1 MSNLRSLFILILL
14 QLSLLSPTSDAGQ
27 EVDYIGR
34 EWVVARDIWDRG
46 QTVRIQNEC
55 HWKDH
60 PECIRPRSRHGVQ
73 RRLAIRQPQCG
84 TTVYYADREPK
95 SDTVDL
101 VLQFS
106 YDFDD
111 GCAEVEC
118 LLNGELASLSKI
130 CTFGSVSVVVPFA
143 TPIRSHDGLQWK
155 CTAFDLEHDGAR
167 VNVVTAESKFDL
179 VALETA
185 TDNHRKP
192 LSYRQ
197 SRDSSQAT
205 ELQEESTVVNA
216 WHAYELHRQALS
228 ACLWGGL
235 VRSARAREGVRGRLI
250 KNSYGTATSEL
261 HARLSGFHR
270 WLRFKEVS

>member
-1 MSNLRSLFILILL
+1 MSNLDFLFILILL
-14 QLSLLSPTSDAGQ
+14 LAPASDAGQ

-46 QTVRIQNEC
+46 QAVRMQNEC

-60 PECIRPRSRHGVQ
+60 PECIRPRSSHGVQ

-101 VLQFS
+101 VLQLS

-130 CTFGSVSVVVPFA
+130 CTFGSVTVVVPFA

-155 CTAFDLEHDGAR
+155 CTAFDLDNDGAR

-179 VALETA
+179 VALETP

-197 SRDSSQAT
+197 SCDSSQVI
-205 ELQEESTVVNA
+205 ELQEESMAVNA
-216 WHAYELHRQALS
+216 WHTYELYRQALS

-235 VRSARAREGVRGRLI
+235 VRNARAREGALGRLM
-250 KNSYGTATSEL
+250 KTSCGTATSEL
-261 HARLSGFHR
+261 HARLVGFQR